1 MPPQLRSFTSRATTT
16 TDTVDLFSSE
26 RVDANGVLIVTPT
39 LNERDS
45 IEQLIQGVRTHA
57 PGAHILIV
65 DDGSTDG
72 TAEAA
77 LELARTG
84 NDVHVLQ
91 RGRKLGIGSAY
102 QDGFQW
108 GLDRH
113 YERFVSM
120 DADLSHDPRYLPAL
134 IGATTSGA
142 DLAVG
147 SRYLHGVSVVN
158 WGLSRLALS
167 VIANRY
173 ARTIT
178 GMAVRDTTSGFQ
190 CFRREVLRTIDPR
203 SFRFTG
209 YAFLVELKYRT
220 FQHGYRICEVPII
233 FVDRRYGFSKLGLR
247 HVAQSTW
254 AVWVMRLGRRPSRS
268 NR

>member
-1 MPPQLRSFTSRATTT
+1 MSRATTASV
-16 TDTVDLFSSE
+16 TVDPFSSE
-26 RVDANGVLIVTPT
+26 RIDGSGVLIVTPT

-45 IEQLIQGVRTHA
+45 IEPLIRGIRTFA
-57 PGAHILIV
+57 PGAHMLIV

-77 LELARTG
+77 AELGRTG
-84 NDVHVLQ
+84 QDVHVLQ

-108 GLDRH
+108 GLERTYDR
-113 YERFVSM
+113 FISM
-120 DADLSHDPRYLPAL
+120 DGDLSHDPRYLPAL
-134 IGATTSGA
+134 IGATTTDA

-190 CFRREVLRTIDPR
+190 CFRRAVLETINPR

-209 YAFLVELKYRT
+209 YAFLVELKYRA
-220 FQHGYRICEVPII
+220 FQHGFRIREVPII
-233 FVDRRYGFSKLGLR
+233 FVDRRFGFSKLGMR

-254 AVWVMRLGRRPSRS
+254 AVWVMRLGPRPPRTRR
-268 NR
+268 